1 VLSDCSIGPDRL
13 TGSSPVCP
21 YFCFCPSQTLTY
33 HRYNSLCIC
42 ASRIVPSTA
51 TRKADP
57 QRWGLTRG
65 SRYFEST
72 KWLSD
77 SEVPDCATPPR
88 VPALGN
94 ILKVGTATPESNVM
108 CSAGRSGLRP
118 YYWPPRNSAHS
129 SHCRGRYGLTSKSP
143 IPRPVSSLHLSFH
156 TPETQAN
163 INSTKSR
170 SGYGER

>member
-1 VLSDCSIGPDRL
+1 MKNSPCCDRPCL
-13 TGSSPVCP
+13 AEVRRKLLQKVCP
-21 YFCFCPSQTLTY
+21 YFCFCPSQTKRLTY

-94 ILKVGTATPESNVM
+94 ILKVGTATPESIGWALRTAPLLLASPQL
-108 CSAGRSGLRP
+108 SAL
-118 YYWPPRNSAHS
+118 
-129 SHCRGRYGLTSKSP
+129 
-143 IPRPVSSLHLSFH
+143 ISL
-156 TPETQAN
+156 Q
-163 INSTKSR
+163 
-170 SGYGER
+170 G